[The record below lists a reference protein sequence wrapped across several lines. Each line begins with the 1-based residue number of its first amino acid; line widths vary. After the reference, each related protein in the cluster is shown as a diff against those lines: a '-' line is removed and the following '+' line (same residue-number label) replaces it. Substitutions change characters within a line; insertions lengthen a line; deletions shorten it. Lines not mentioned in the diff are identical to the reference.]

1 MCIKYLLL
9 KPIQPTF
16 ERKEFAMKR
25 EVEVIEV
32 QSSESGNFAGQIA
45 PKMSTFFIHFSQS

>member
-1 MCIKYLLL
+1 
-9 KPIQPTF
+9 
-16 ERKEFAMKR
+16 MKR

>member
-9 KPIQPTF
+9 KPIQPTI

-32 QSSESGNFAGQIA
+32 QSSESGNFAGHIA
-45 PKMSTFFIHFSQS
+45 QKMSTFFIHFSQS